1 MQDIKII
8 TIGKIKERWI
18 EHGISEYIKRL
29 KPYAKIEIVELKSE
43 SFSENQKEKAKQIES
58 IRIEEALNKEKEAQ
72 AYFLDEYGENFTSKE
87 FAYKIDK
94 ENGKI
99 VFVIA
104 GALGYNREILKN
116 RNLISLSKMTYTHT
130 LARLI
135 LLEQIYR
142 GVCIVKEKDY
152 HY

>member
-1 MQDIKII
+1 MLNIKII
-8 TIGKIKERWI
+8 TIGKIKEKWI
-18 EHGISEYIKRL
+18 EHGILEYIKRL
-29 KPYAKIEIVELKSE
+29 SAFARVEITELKSE
-43 SFSENQKEKAKQIES
+43 SFSSNNKQKAIAIES
-58 IRIEEALNKEKEAQ
+58 ARIEEALNKEKDAVI
-72 AYFLDEYGENFTSKE
+72 YFLDEFGDNLTSRE
-87 FAYKIDK
+87 FAYKLDK

-116 RNLISLSKMTYTHT
+116 KNLISLSKMTFTHT
-130 LARLI
+130 LARLL

-142 GVCIVKEKDY
+142 SICIVKDKEY

>member
-1 MQDIKII
+1 MLNIKII
-8 TIGKIKERWI
+8 TIGKIKEKWI
-18 EHGISEYIKRL
+18 NEGIHEYIKRL

-43 SFSENQKEKAKQIES
+43 SFSPNNKQKAMAIES
-58 IRIEEALNKEKEAQ
+58 ARIEEALLKERDSAI
-72 AYFLDEYGENFTSKE
+72 YFLDEYGDNLSSKE
-87 FAYKIDK
+87 FAYKLDK

-116 RNLISLSKMTYTHT
+116 KNLISLSRLTFTHT
-130 LARLI
+130 MARLI

-142 GVCIVKEKDY
+142 SICILKDKEY

>member
-1 MQDIKII
+1 MLNIKII
-8 TIGKIKERWI
+8 TIGKIKDKWI
-18 EHGISEYIKRL
+18 EHGVLEYIKRL
-29 KPYAKIEIVELKSE
+29 SPYAKIEITELKSE
-43 SFSENQKEKAKQIES
+43 SFSDNNKQKAMAIES
-58 IRIEEALNKEKEAQ
+58 ARIEEVLNREKDAII
-72 AYFLDEYGENFTSKE
+72 YFLDEYGDSLTSKE
-87 FAYKIDK
+87 FAYKLDK

-116 RNLISLSKMTYTHT
+116 KNLLALSKMTFTHT
-130 LARLI
+130 LARLL

-142 GVCIVKEKDY
+142 SICIVKDKDY

>member
-1 MQDIKII
+1 MFDIKII
-8 TIGKIKERWI
+8 TIGKIKEKWI
-18 EHGISEYIKRL
+18 ERGILEYIKRL
-29 KPYAKIEIVELKSE
+29 SPYAKIEIIELKSE
-43 SFSENQKEKAKQIES
+43 SFSSSNKQKAVAIES
-58 IRIEEALNKEKEAQ
+58 ARLEEALFKEKDSTI
-72 AYFLDEYGENFTSKE
+72 YFLDEYGDSLGSRE
-87 FAYKIDK
+87 FAYKLDK

-116 RNLISLSKMTYTHT
+116 KNLISLSKLTFTHT
-130 LARLI
+130 MARLI

-142 GVCIVKEKDY
+142 SVCILKDKEY